1 MLIIIFLVIPFYIF
15 TFCRYK
21 DAGNYIDKFNENVF
35 PGSFARKKCTLDA
48 ENEEELNMAGPDKK
62 NSMLKMNNNQPSV
75 SLIRSAPQQVV
86 QSINPTN
93 PPNQVLSSYSQPS
106 NTPILPPIIPP
117 SVRASVQPFQV
128 MAEVEEDPQ
137 SKSTIYRNNELLS
150 SVNKRRLASPMK
162 LKNQYGMP
170 YNFKRNF
177 KQNMKTSLPNV
188 KRNIALYRLKRS
200 KDEFY
205 DTLYK
210 DFMNFLVNEVQVLT
224 KRSGIPKP
232 SNSSNNHV
240 TQKNLIIPKP
250 LVTTHKSKILK
261 LPRLSTSK
269 HLSEV
274 YTPSKSDGG
283 NTLNSGKRSKDL
295 NKHNHQETFH
305 DPVNIT
311 QTLETTKRSSIN
323 KERADKKQGK
333 HSKKKPINTA
343 LNFFL
348 RSQSAKAVNDE
359 IDKLL
364 QVTSKKHKIMK
375 IKNKKKIKRK
385 TKGSKRLTK
394 SLMKGGNIT
403 KMSDLNAKK
412 NKTKERDEDDDLETY
427 LRNIV
432 VKLHALTK
440 KANVTSQEDIKHQV
454 QKFAELNAKA
464 LKSGIQTEGHGPLNK
479 QSVIPS
485 ATRNLESFLE
495 SRGSKRILDI
505 ARKIQTD
512 MSSDVKAYLKG
523 LNAISA
529 GQPLSAKTSQRLIK
543 INNMLQPDSLTEISI
558 GPDTVIDRDY
568 LPSQSSYNSFD
579 TYDQQNFDG
588 KKKPIMKIK
597 SILIPSNDLING
609 DQRHLSQQDAFSTE
623 ELKDSSREAAAVENN
638 IDPFGPT
645 IASFSGVVPKP
656 PEETL
661 EHAVQTESMLSDQW
675 LGEAEKLGRDNAE
688 GELKTTDTETPL
700 KSEGHRSRNYGKKPV
715 EIKNGKNKKIEAE
728 ANKLEDE
735 WKDKKIKPM
744 PLQPVKI
751 ESSEKGKQKKKPKYI
766 ESDKIRKTTR
776 PPKPRSEEMEDNG
789 SSDENSQSD
798 DNTEIPPLKKP
809 IDQAISENVGKI
821 VAAATPRPPNVLFI
835 PPSVIGLPLDYKL
848 PPNGRLTFLMF
859 GEKHIMF

>member
-1 MLIIIFLVIPFYIF
+1 MLIIKFLIIPFYYTV

-21 DAGNYIDKFNENVF
+21 NAGNYIDKFNENVF
-35 PGSFARKKCTLDA
+35 PGSFARKKCTFDA

-62 NSMLKMNNNQPSV
+62 NSMLKTDNNQLPV
-75 SLIRSAPQQVV
+75 SLIRLVPQQIV
-86 QSINPTN
+86 QPINPTN
-93 PPNQVLSSYSQPS
+93 PPNQVLSRFSQPS
-106 NTPILPPIIPP
+106 NTPMLPPIIPP

-150 SVNKRRLASPMK
+150 PVNKPGLSSPMK
-162 LKNQYGMP
+162 LQNQYAIP
-170 YNFKRNF
+170 YNFKRNV
-177 KQNMKTSLPNV
+177 KQNMKSSLSNV
-188 KRNIALYRLKRS
+188 KRNVALYRFKRS

-232 SNSSNNHV
+232 SNSSNNHI
-240 TQKNLIIPKP
+240 TQKNLIIPKS
-250 LVTTHKSKILK
+250 LVTTHNSKILK
-261 LPRLSTSK
+261 LPRFSTQE

-274 YTPSKSDGG
+274 YKPSKTNGG
-283 NTLNSGKRSKDL
+283 NILNSGKRPKILDKYNNQESS
-295 NKHNHQETFH
+295 HNSAN
-305 DPVNIT
+305 VT
-311 QTLETTKRSSIN
+311 QTVETTKRSSIN
-323 KERADKKQGK
+323 KEQKDKKQGK
-333 HSKKKPINTA
+333 PSKKKPINTA

-364 QVTSKKHKIMK
+364 QVTSKKHKITK
-375 IKNKKKIKRK
+375 NKNKKKFKRK
-385 TKGSKRLTK
+385 IKGSKRLTK
-394 SLMKGGNIT
+394 PLTKNRNIT
-403 KMSDLNAKK
+403 KMREFNTKN
-412 NKTKERDEDDDLETY
+412 NKTKKRDEDDDLENY

-440 KANVTSQEDIKHQV
+440 KANVTSQEDIKHQM

-523 LNAISA
+523 LNAIST
-529 GQPLSAKTSQRLIK
+529 GQPLSAKTSERLIK
-543 INNMLQPDSLTEISI
+543 INNMLQPDSLTEIGL
-558 GPDTVIDRDY
+558 GPDAVMDRDY

-597 SILIPSNDLING
+597 NILIPSNDLING
-609 DQRHLSQQDAFSTE
+609 EQRHLSQQDAFSTE

-645 IASFSGVVPKP
+645 IASFSGMVPKP

-688 GELKTTDTETPL
+688 GEFKTTDTESPL
-700 KSEGHRSRNYGKKPV
+700 KSEAHRYRKYGKKPSD
-715 EIKNGKNKKIEAE
+715 IKNGKNKNNEPE

-751 ESSEKGKQKKKPKYI
+751 ESSEKGKEKKKPKFI
-766 ESDKIRKTTR
+766 ESDNIRKTTR
-776 PPKPRSEEMEDNG
+776 PPKPRNEEMEDNG
-789 SSDENSQSD
+789 SSDENSHSD

-821 VAAATPRPPNVLFI
+821 LAAATPRPPNVLFI

-848 PPNGRLTFLMF
+848 PPNGRLNF
-859 GEKHIMF
+859 

>member
-1 MLIIIFLVIPFYIF
+1 
-15 TFCRYK
+15 
-21 DAGNYIDKFNENVF
+21 
-35 PGSFARKKCTLDA
+35 
-48 ENEEELNMAGPDKK
+48 MAGPDKK
-62 NSMLKMNNNQPSV
+62 NSMLKTDNNQPPV
-75 SLIRSAPQQVV
+75 SLIRSVPQQII
-86 QSINPTN
+86 QPINPTN
-93 PPNQVLSSYSQPS
+93 PPNQVLSRYSQPS
-106 NTPILPPIIPP
+106 NTPMLPPIIPP

-150 SVNKRRLASPMK
+150 PVIKRGLSSPMK
-162 LKNQYGMP
+162 LKNQYAIP
-170 YNFKRNF
+170 YNFKGDF
-177 KQNMKTSLPNV
+177 KQNMKTSLSNV
-188 KRNIALYRLKRS
+188 KRNMALYRLKRS

-210 DFMNFLVNEVQVLT
+210 DFMNFLVNEVEVLT

-232 SNSSNNHV
+232 SNGSNNHI
-240 TQKNLIIPKP
+240 TQKNFIVPKSS
-250 LVTTHKSKILK
+250 VITHNSKILK
-261 LPRLSTSK
+261 LPRLSTQE

-283 NTLNSGKRSKDL
+283 NILNSGKRRKIF
-295 NKHNHQETFH
+295 NKQNHQESSH
-305 DPVNIT
+305 NPVNNPVNIT
-311 QTLETTKRSSIN
+311 QTVETTKRSSIN
-323 KERADKKQGK
+323 KEQEDKKQGK
-333 HSKKKPINTA
+333 HSKKKRINTA
-343 LNFFL
+343 LNLFL

-364 QVTSKKHKIMK
+364 RVTSKKHKIMK
-375 IKNKKKIKRK
+375 IKNKRKFKRK

-394 SLMKGGNIT
+394 SLTKNRNIT
-403 KMSDLNAKK
+403 KMSEFNAKN
-412 NKTKERDEDDDLETY
+412 NKTKETDEDDDLETY

-440 KANVTSQEDIKHQV
+440 KANVTSQEDIKQQM

-529 GQPLSAKTSQRLIK
+529 GQPLSAKTSERLIK
-543 INNMLQPDSLTEISI
+543 INNMLQPDSLTEISL
-558 GPDTVIDRDY
+558 GPDAVMDRDY

-588 KKKPIMKIK
+588 KKKPIMRIK
-597 SILIPSNDLING
+597 SILVPSNDLING
-609 DQRHLSQQDAFSTE
+609 EQRHLSQQDAFSTE

-645 IASFSGVVPKP
+645 IASFSGMVPKP

-688 GELKTTDTETPL
+688 GELKTTETESPL
-700 KSEGHRSRNYGKKPV
+700 KSEGHRNRKYG
-715 EIKNGKNKKIEAE
+715 KNGKNKKIEAE

-735 WKDKKIKPM
+735 WKDKKIKTM
-744 PLQPVKI
+744 PLQPEPVKI
-751 ESSEKGKQKKKPKYI
+751 ESSEKGKEKKKPKYK

-789 SSDENSQSD
+789 SSDENFQSD

-835 PPSVIGLPLDYKL
+835 PPSVIVLPLDYKL

-859 GEKHIMF
+859 FNFFNRSA